1 MVFSNKENAV
11 VKNDFVETRWNTYAY
26 KICRE
31 HPTKSWNRV
40 SVYRRLKR
48 FQENDYMDGRAGL
61 GRQQIIT
68 TEKNENLIENLAC
81 SPEDNLVVDT
91 CFEEMLKKTLV

>member
-1 MVFSNKENAV
+1 
-11 VKNDFVETRWNTYAY
+11 
-26 KICRE
+26 
-31 HPTKSWNRV
+31 
-40 SVYRRLKR
+40 
-48 FQENDYMDGRAGL
+48 MDGRAGL